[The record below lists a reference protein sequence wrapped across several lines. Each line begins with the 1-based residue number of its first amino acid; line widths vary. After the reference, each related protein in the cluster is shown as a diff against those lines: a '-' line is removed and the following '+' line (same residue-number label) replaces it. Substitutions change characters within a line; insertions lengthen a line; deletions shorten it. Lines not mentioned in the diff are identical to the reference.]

1 MVAQPTRPERLAAE
15 SAITYVDAKL
25 LRRRQCVQA
34 HGKVRIRGEGVFV
47 CLCLCMRLCVFV
59 FFCVSA
65 SVCLPVSVS
74 VSLYLSLSLS
84 LSVSLS
90 LSLSLSLLLS
100 LPRSLMS
107 LQQRQATYSVTIS
120 GCVTSKISRI
130 MLFAM
135 DSTPI
140 PTPEAAATTRKSNW
154 GDQKAQ
160 KFTRAIAQPNKQ
172 NRETQKHTHA
182 HSDTHTRTHTQQGL

>member
-59 FFCVSA
+59 FLCVCA
-65 SVCLPVSVS
+65 CLSVC
-74 VSLYLSLSLS
+74 LSLSLCLSFS

-90 LSLSLSLLLS
+90 ISVSLSVSVSLCVSLSFSLALS
-100 LPRSLMS
+100 ASVSASLS
-107 LQQRQATYSVTIS
+107 HVPSAAPGDVQRDNLGLRHLKDLKDHAVCNGQHSHSYTRGSS
-120 GCVTSKISRI
+120 NDQEKQLGGSEGSKIH
-130 MLFAM
+130 
-135 DSTPI
+135 T
-140 PTPEAAATTRKSNW
+140 
-154 GDQKAQ
+154 G
-160 KFTRAIAQPNKQ
+160 
-172 NRETQKHTHA
+172 NRTAK
-182 HSDTHTRTHTQQGL
+182 